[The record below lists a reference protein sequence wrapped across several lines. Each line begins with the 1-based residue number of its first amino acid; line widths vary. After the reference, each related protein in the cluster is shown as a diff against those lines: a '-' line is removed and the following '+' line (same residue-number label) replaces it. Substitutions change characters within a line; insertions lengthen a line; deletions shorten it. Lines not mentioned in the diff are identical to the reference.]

1 MKLVNFVDKHVS
13 NNGYIRNNIN
23 MKYIG
28 IIYLFLFVIF
38 FSSCDH
44 PNDDEGNQQQKW
56 ILKKQL
62 DYALTDSTGHNCI
75 DNKRIIIKNKE
86 VAISVIEPILF
97 GLYGKDNIIKQKPYR
112 ASNIKN
118 YWIIEG
124 SLPKGYKGGTF
135 FIIVDSRNGEIIKIT
150 HGK

>member
-1 MKLVNFVDKHVS
+1 
-13 NNGYIRNNIN
+13 
-23 MKYIG
+23 MKYRG
-28 IIYLFLFVIF
+28 VIYLFLLMIII
-38 FSSCDH
+38 SACDQ
-44 PNDDEGNQQQKW
+44 PDKVEGNQQQKW
-56 ILKKQL
+56 VLEKQL

-75 DNKRIIIKNKE
+75 DNKRIIIKNKDM
-86 VAISVIEPILF
+86 AISVVEPILF
-97 GLYGKDNIIKQKPYR
+97 GLYGKDNIIKQKPYK
-112 ASNIKN
+112 ASNIRE